1 MAILNRPQSTA
12 APAQPVAQ
20 PVTHAA
26 AQGQIAVPVQQQGCC
41 SVPPGT
47 TQSVKTS
54 RRSSIAVIVIHALA
68 LSILGF
74 FNYFQWIA
82 SLMGIIMGSI
92 LLCVFS
98 RCCYITATVLYSIGI
113 IFDILAMLAWFF
125 ADGYAGLAVVPALGA
140 VSFLIGAIATGM
152 AVCNWHNSG
161 APDTVV
167 QKGSIQIVQHAPTPS
182 INATV
187 VQPNYAHPAASRVP
201 PPTYSSTV

>member
-26 AQGQIAVPVQQQGCC
+26 AQGQTAAVVQQQGCC

-68 LSILGF
+68 LFILGF
-74 FNYFQWIA
+74 LNIFQWVA

-113 IFDILAMLAWFF
+113 IFDILAMLEWFTYYEDSD
-125 ADGYAGLAVVPALGA
+125 ALAVLPALGA

-152 AVCNWHNSG
+152 AVCNWQNSG
-161 APDTVV
+161 
-167 QKGSIQIVQHAPTPS
+167 
-182 INATV
+182 
-187 VQPNYAHPAASRVP
+187 
-201 PPTYSSTV
+201 